1 MIPRVWVVL
10 LALLLL
16 AAPAGSA
23 SAELVDAQPSIGLGL
38 GLGLLDD
45 EAVAHVK
52 VPSAE
57 GTPDRAVLA
66 ARRDARVPPA
76 PVVSRIFRPPRPSFD

>member
-1 MIPRVWVVL
+1 MLPRLWVVL

-16 AAPAGSA
+16 AAPAGST
-23 SAELVDAQPSIGLGL
+23 SAEIVDAQPSI

-52 VPSAE
+52 VPTAE
-57 GTPDRAVLA
+57 GTPDRVLCA
-66 ARRDARVPPA
+66 ARPDDAVPPA
-76 PVVSRIFRPPRPSFD
+76 PALSRVFRPPRPSFD

>member
-1 MIPRVWVVL
+1 MIPRLWVVL

-16 AAPAGSA
+16 AAPAGST
-23 SAELVDAQPSIGLGL
+23 SAEIVDAQPSIGL

-57 GTPDRAVLA
+57 AAPDRAVLA
-66 ARRDARVPPA
+66 ARLDARVPPA